1 MGHYALGDTVLNVA
15 MALDKAS
22 VITKRKVAY
31 LHSTIH
37 VQYMAA
43 KGKCVV
49 KNV

>member
-1 MGHYALGDTVLNVA
+1 MGHYALGDTVRTV
-15 MALDKAS
+15 ALDLEQAS

-43 KGKCVV
+43 KVNCAVT
-49 KNV
+49 NV

>member
-1 MGHYALGDTVLNVA
+1 MGHYALGDTVLSVA
-15 MALDKAS
+15 ALDQES

-43 KGKCVV
+43 KVNCAVT
-49 KNV
+49 NV